1 MHTTSARRILIH
13 CPLPEGGLAEH
24 AHYQANALV
33 RAGVET
39 VLLTSPGFLPDHSGK
54 LYSTRPSLLPPY
66 ATRGPRPLR
75 TAWMGLAI
83 VVNELILAAAIVLG
97 RYRHVLLSAT
107 SERLA
112 LVWAWPTA
120 LLRLLGV
127 RIAANIHDPQRKRLS
142 GSALVHRWS
151 IRAGFLPVS
160 VGLIH
165 EDFDT
170 HQPDIPA
177 HIHCIRVPY
186 GCYDA
191 DIASGDGDALRA
203 ELAPP
208 GSGRQIF
215 LSFGYIADRKNID
228 LCIRAI
234 AALPQAVLLV
244 AGRVASRHDKPAE
257 WYRALAAELGCADR
271 VRIDD
276 GFIPEG
282 QVRHYFAAA
291 DIILLTYKA
300 EFVSQSGVLLLASN
314 WAKPVLASSGPGP
327 LTTTV
332 ASFDLGLTVPP
343 DDLPA
348 LREAA
353 KTLFRAG
360 HPAAGWERFRAHAS
374 WDRNVAVLI
383 DALYTGAT
391 SHEYGARA
399 KAA

>member
-1 MHTTSARRILIH
+1 MHATSARRILIH

-24 AHYQANALV
+24 AHYQANALA
-33 RAGVET
+33 RAGVRT
-39 VLLTSPGFLPDHSGK
+39 VLLASPGFLPDHSGK
-54 LYSTRPSLLPPY
+54 LYTVRHALLPPY
-66 ATRGPRPLR
+66 ASRGPRLLR
-75 TAWMGLAI
+75 TAWMVLAL

-97 RYRHVLLSAT
+97 GYRYVLLSAS

-112 LVWAWPTA
+112 LVWVWPTA

-127 RIAANIHDPQRKRLS
+127 RIAANIHDTPRKRLS

-165 EDFDT
+165 EDFDA
-170 HQPDIPA
+170 HQADIPD
-177 HIHCIRVPY
+177 HVRCVRVPY
-186 GCYDA
+186 GCYEA
-191 DIASGDGDALRA
+191 ASAPGDGDALRA
-203 ELAPP
+203 QLAPE

-215 LSFGYIADRKNID
+215 LAFGYIADRKNID

-244 AGRVASRHDKPAE
+244 AGRVASRHDKAAA
-257 WYRALAAELGCADR
+257 WYRALADELDCADR

-314 WAKPVLASSGPGP
+314 WARPVLASSGSGP

-332 ASFDLGLTVPP
+332 GTFDLGLTVPP
-343 DDLPA
+343 DDPAA
-348 LREAA
+348 LRDAA
-353 KTLFRAG
+353 ETLFREG
-360 HPAAGWERFRAHAS
+360 HSAAGWERFRAHAS
-374 WDRNVAVLI
+374 WDRNVAALL
-383 DALYTGAT
+383 DALNGHEARQEDGAC
-391 SHEYGARA
+391 ARA
-399 KAA
+399 A